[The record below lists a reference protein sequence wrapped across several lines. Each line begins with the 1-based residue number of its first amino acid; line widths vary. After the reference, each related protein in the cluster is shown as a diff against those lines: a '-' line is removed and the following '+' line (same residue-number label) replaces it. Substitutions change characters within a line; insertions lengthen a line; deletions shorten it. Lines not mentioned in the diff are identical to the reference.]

1 MIDPVIEVRRREFVK
16 RVHAFVEGIL
26 ANEFHSEGILR
37 CEQVE
42 RISDLPAGRIG
53 VEQIAWSD

>member
-1 MIDPVIEVRRREFVK
+1 MIDPVIEVRRREFVI
-16 RVHAFVEGIL
+16 RVHPFVEGIL
-26 ANEFHSEGILR
+26 AHEFNSERILR

-42 RISDLPAGRIG
+42 RISDLPAGGIG